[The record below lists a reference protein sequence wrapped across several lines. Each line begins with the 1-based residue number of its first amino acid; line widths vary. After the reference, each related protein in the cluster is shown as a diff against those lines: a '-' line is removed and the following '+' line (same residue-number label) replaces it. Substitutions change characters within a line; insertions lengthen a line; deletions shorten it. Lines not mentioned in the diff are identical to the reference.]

1 MIISASRRT
10 DIPAFYSG
18 WFLNRIREGYALVP
32 NPYNSRLLSRVK
44 LTPDVVDCIVF
55 WTKNPYPMLDKL
67 DALHGYPYYFQYTLN
82 PYGKEIEPNLPPL
95 EKRIETF
102 KRLSD
107 KIGKEKVIWRYD
119 PIFTSPEYSIGFHQ
133 EAFAR
138 IARALRNHTEK
149 CMLGFIDHYPHI
161 RKAVEARGI
170 HPLKPE
176 EIEAMAVSFKDTV
189 GPYPIE
195 LNTCT
200 AKVNLAHLGIP
211 GGLCIDGALVER
223 IAGYPVQGKKDKNQR
238 NVCRCIES
246 IDIGMYESCLHGCLY
261 CYAIKGN
268 SLTAGRNNRKHD
280 PASPLLIGTVEE
292 GTHIKD
298 REMKSLKTG
307 RPPETLFF
315 Q

>member
-18 WFLNRIREGYALVP
+18 WFVNRLRDGYVLVP
-32 NPYNSRLLSRVK
+32 NPYDSRMLGRVK

-55 WTKNPYPMLDKL
+55 WTKNPHPMLDKL
-67 DALHGYPYYFQYTLN
+67 EALRDYPYYFQYTLN
-82 PYGKEIEPNLPPL
+82 PYGKEIETNLPPL

-107 KIGKEKVIWRYD
+107 KIGREKVIWRYD
-119 PIFTSPEYSIGFHQ
+119 PVFTSPEYSAGFHR

-138 IARALRNHTEK
+138 IAHALRDHTEK

-161 RKAVEARGI
+161 RKALEARGI
-170 HPLKPE
+170 HPLRPE
-176 EIEAMAVSFKDTV
+176 ETEAMAVSFRESLR
-189 GPYPIE
+189 PYPVE

-200 AKVNLAHLGIP
+200 TKVNLAHLGIP
-211 GGLCIDGALVER
+211 GAPCIDGKLVER
-223 IAGYPVQGKKDKNQR
+223 ITGCPIRIQKDKNQR
-238 NVCRCIES
+238 EVCQCMES

-261 CYAIKGN
+261 CYAIRGD
-268 SLTAGRNNRKHD
+268 SLSAGRNNRKHD
-280 PASPLLIGTVEE
+280 PASPLLIGTAEE
-292 GTHIKD
+292 GMRIKD

-307 RPPETLFF
+307 QFRLL
-315 Q
+315 

>member
-18 WFLNRIREGYALVP
+18 WFVNRLREGYVLVP
-32 NPYNSRLLSRVK
+32 NPYDSRMLSRVK
-44 LTPDVVDCIVF
+44 LTPDVVDCLVF
-55 WTKNPYPMLDKL
+55 WTKNPHPMLDKL
-67 DALHGYPYYFQYTLN
+67 DALRGYPYYFQYTLN
-82 PYGKEIEPNLPPL
+82 PYGKEIETNLPPL

-119 PIFTSPEYSIGFHQ
+119 PVFTSAEYNVGFHR

-138 IARALRNHTEK
+138 IAHALRDHTEK
-149 CMLGFIDHYPHI
+149 CTLGFIDPYPHI
-161 RKAVEARGI
+161 RKTIEAHGI

-176 EIEAMAVSFKDTV
+176 EIEATAVSFRNTLR
-189 GPYPIE
+189 PYPIE

-200 AKVNLAHLGIP
+200 TKVNLAHLGIP
-211 GGLCIDGALVER
+211 GAPCIDGKLVER
-223 IAGYPVQGKKDKNQR
+223 LTGCAIQRKKDKNQR
-238 NVCRCIES
+238 EVCQCIES

-261 CYAIKGN
+261 CYAIRGN
-268 SLTAGRNNRKHD
+268 GLAAGRNNRKHD
-280 PASPLLIGTVEE
+280 PASPLLIGTAGE

-307 RPPETLFF
+307 QLRLL
-315 Q
+315 